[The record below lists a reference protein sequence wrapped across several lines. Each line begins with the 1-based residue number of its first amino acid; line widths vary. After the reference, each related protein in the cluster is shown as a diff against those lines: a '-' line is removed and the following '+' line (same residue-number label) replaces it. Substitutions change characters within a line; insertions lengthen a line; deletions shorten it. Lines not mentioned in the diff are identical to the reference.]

1 MTFLDIRFIDLLDI
15 LLVAFLL
22 YQIYILL
29 KGTVAMNIFMGIFI
43 TYLIWLL
50 VKALDMQLLSS
61 ILGQVM
67 GVGVIA
73 LIIVFQQ
80 EVRRFFLLLSSKYFS
95 NISFSIENMFAFII
109 KPQPSVKIKSI
120 IDACHSMSKT
130 KTGALIV
137 IAKSSELDI
146 FTEEGLILNA
156 DTSKGLLESIFYK
169 NSPLHDGAVVMYTDK
184 IHAAKCV
191 LPLSKNKK
199 MPENMGLRHRSA
211 LGVSEKT
218 DASVVIVSEETGNI
232 SYAKNGK
239 ILSNIGSKKLEEFLR
254 NEFEEEPLNLKIE
267 IKKLINKFLIKEN

>member
-80 EVRRFFLLLSSKYFS
+80 EVRRFFLLFS
-95 NISFSIENMFAFII
+95 
-109 KPQPSVKIKSI
+109 
-120 IDACHSMSKT
+120 
-130 KTGALIV
+130 
-137 IAKSSELDI
+137 
-146 FTEEGLILNA
+146 
-156 DTSKGLLESIFYK
+156 
-169 NSPLHDGAVVMYTDK
+169 
-184 IHAAKCV
+184 
-191 LPLSKNKK
+191 
-199 MPENMGLRHRSA
+199 
-211 LGVSEKT
+211 
-218 DASVVIVSEETGNI
+218 
-232 SYAKNGK
+232 
-239 ILSNIGSKKLEEFLR
+239 
-254 NEFEEEPLNLKIE
+254 
-267 IKKLINKFLIKEN
+267 